1 MSMTEEKRQYLFL
14 SEQTL
19 LYNVAVRSRR
29 GGKESLYTLA
39 EAGENW
45 YEVHKEQEMILLG
58 DSVLELAFQPMLGGE
73 AIRAGMRLNDIPK
86 RPEGAT
92 RILVELH
99 FSSDLSLLQKFLSEA
114 DERKT
119 GDSHAAASARIKRGL
134 ADTDPA
140 ELADIRSR
148 ALELLRAHTTEME
161 AKYGK

>member
-58 DSVLELAFQPMLGGE
+58 DSVLDVKDFCNTLE
-73 AIRAGMRLNDIPK
+73 R
-86 RPEGAT
+86 EGADLCVICNPNNPT
-92 RILVELH
+92 STATAPSEMWKILSAAGNLV
-99 FSSDLSLLQKFLSEA
+99 SSS
-114 DERKT
+114 
-119 GDSHAAASARIKRGL
+119 
-134 ADTDPA
+134 
-140 ELADIRSR
+140 
-148 ALELLRAHTTEME
+148 
-161 AKYGK
+161 

>member
-58 DSVLELAFQPMLGGE
+58 DSVLEPSV
-73 AIRAGMRLNDIPK
+73 RA
-86 RPEGAT
+86 
-92 RILVELH
+92 
-99 FSSDLSLLQKFLSEA
+99 
-114 DERKT
+114 
-119 GDSHAAASARIKRGL
+119 
-134 ADTDPA
+134 
-140 ELADIRSR
+140 
-148 ALELLRAHTTEME
+148 
-161 AKYGK
+161 